1 MKLMGDSKKT
11 LKYFLSR
18 KWKAMIFIAALS
30 FIVAFFESLAT
41 FAIYPVL
48 SLMSPETVSG
58 VHNSNLDTIMSWIT
72 SHSPASPLYAAVVL
86 LFGLTLIKLVL
97 SYGNILLTWVTAN
110 TIYQETQIQ
119 IMSSLLRS
127 DYQFLLSAQKGDLA
141 YRALNA
147 PGYVSKITN
156 VIPMITVEVLKTLML
171 MTMLFL
177 ISPQVTLFLV
187 IIATLYFL
195 VARYIAGNVSYG
207 TGSGRAKSA
216 SNQSI
221 HAMNALKG
229 IKAIRLF
236 GVTKFWIDQFAR
248 ECKNFYF
255 FARKDAAIT
264 GIPSMLL
271 ELVSVS
277 FICAMALYF
286 TGNGKNFL
294 GNLPMIG
301 VFAYSLLKL
310 LPSLKQISNYGME
323 LMANLPHAEAAY
335 HAIEE
340 SERYQGNAGGHEW
353 LNAFQS
359 QIAIKDVSFYYANTK
374 KPAVRNVNVEI
385 AKGQFVGIIGPSG
398 SGKTT
403 LLDLLGGLLKVSS
416 GEILLDGKPI
426 DSFSSE
432 SMSDHISYVGQD
444 PFLYNETIRN
454 NILFGRKDPGND
466 AIRQALRKADVL
478 EFVESLPGGLDFV
491 VADDGMKM
499 SGGQRQRICIA
510 RALLRNPEILLLDE
524 ATSALDH
531 KTEEK
536 IIETI
541 LRIVRQDRDTVIF
554 VTHRKSAIQQAD
566 HIIKMKDGQV
576 LTPEEPSS
584 VSPNRE
590 TDGDLRPEI

>member
-1 MKLMGDSKKT
+1 MKFTGDSKKA
-11 LKYFLSR
+11 LIYFLSS
-18 KWKAMIFIAALS
+18 KGKALVLIAALS
-30 FIVAFFESLAT
+30 FVVAFFESLAT

-48 SLMSPETVSG
+48 SLMSPETAGSVR
-58 VHNSNLDTIMSWIT
+58 NSYLDSVMSWIT
-72 SHSPASPLYAAVVL
+72 SHSSASPLYTAVGL

-97 SYGNILLTWVTAN
+97 SYCNILFTWVTAN
-110 TIYQETQIQ
+110 TIYQETQIR

-141 YRALNA
+141 YRALTA
-147 PGYVSKITN
+147 PGYVSKMIN
-156 VIPMITVEVLKTLML
+156 VIPMIAVEMLKTLML
-171 MTMLFL
+171 ITMLFL

-187 IIATLYFL
+187 IIAALYFL
-195 VARYIAGNVSYG
+195 LARYIARNVSYG

-221 HAMNALKG
+221 YAMNALKG

-236 GVTKFWIDQFAR
+236 GVTKFWIDLFGR

-255 FARKDAAIT
+255 FARKDATIT
-264 GIPSMLL
+264 GLPSMLL

-286 TGNGKNFL
+286 TGSGKNFL
-294 GNLPMIG
+294 GSVPLIG

-310 LPSLKQISNYGME
+310 MPSLKQISGYGME
-323 LMANLPHAEAAY
+323 VMANLPHAEAAY

-340 SERYQGNAGGHEW
+340 SERHRGDVGGRER
-353 LNAFQS
+353 LGAFHDLIQ
-359 QIAIKDVSFYYANTK
+359 IKDAVFRYAGSD
-374 KPAVRNVNVEI
+374 KPAVKNVNIEI
-385 AKGQFVGIIGPSG
+385 EKGRFFGIIGPSG

-426 DSFSSE
+426 DSFTPESLSE
-432 SMSDHISYVGQD
+432 HIGYVGQD
-444 PFLYNETIRN
+444 PFFFNDTIRN
-454 NILFGRKDPGND
+454 NVLFGRKDPGD
-466 AIRQALRKADVL
+466 EAIKQSLRKADVL
-478 EFVESLPGGLDFV
+478 DFVMSLPGGMDYV
-491 VADDGMKM
+491 IADDGMKM
-499 SGGQRQRICIA
+499 SGGQRQRISIA

-536 IIETI
+536 IVETI
-541 LRIVRQDRDTVIF
+541 LKIVKEEGNTVIF
-554 VTHRKSAIQQAD
+554 VTHRESAIRRAD
-566 HIIKMKDGQV
+566 QIIEMRDGGI
-576 LTPEEPSS
+576 LDAIGKA
-584 VSPNRE
+584 RAKA
-590 TDGDLRPEI
+590 